1 MAGAGGPLGVE
12 AGAPEPRPFGDVL
25 RRLTDNRGVWMKELA
40 MQTGRAVS
48 TINAA
53 RTGWHNPHPVLVR
66 EIARALGI
74 PEADLTAM
82 AGVDDETAFVPKNT
96 ST

>member
-1 MAGAGGPLGVE
+1 VNHGPVFGQIARANSVNAAATRHAGV
-12 AGAPEPRPFGDVL
+12 
-25 RRLTDNRGVWMKELA
+25 DNRGVSVKELA
-40 MQTGRAVS
+40 IKTARAMS

-66 EIARALGI
+66 EIADAFDI
-74 PEADLTAM
+74 PEADLAAM
-82 AGVDDETAFVPKNT
+82 AGIDDATAGVPHNT